1 MASRKKKS
9 FKFLKYMQK
18 KMLIMFLLIFLLLTA
33 LVVRLMYIQQTK
45 GSKYERIVL
54 GQQGFDSQTIP
65 FRRGDIYDAK
75 GTLLATSEDVYNVI
89 VDCKLIHEDKNY
101 LEPTIQAVLTCFD
114 DVTDEEIRTL
124 LEERPDSQYYVL
136 RKRLPYDKI
145 QKFIE
150 IQDAVYTEGKQKG
163 EKINPNVK
171 GIWFE
176 KEYIRNYPYDKLA
189 CKVLGFTTSGNVG
202 IGGLEDY
209 YNDTLNGISGRQYGF
224 LNSDNNFEKTIKDA
238 VNGNSLVTTIDRNVQ
253 EIVER
258 KIGEFDA
265 AHRNEHTVGP
275 GSMNTAVLVMNPN
288 NGEIIAMADSTGYS
302 LNDPWNDELLAAY
315 CADYQGYT
323 PEIFA
328 ALGQEAKLD
337 MLNAMW
343 QNFCITFTYEPGST
357 VKPLTVA
364 AGLDTG
370 KLTGEET
377 YVCDGG
383 EVVGPHQIN
392 CVNTNGHGLETLEQ
406 AIMNSC
412 NDALMQIG
420 FQIGVDLFCKYQNIF
435 HIGLRTGID
444 LPGEARTDSL
454 IYTKDTMGDVSLAT
468 NAFGQ
473 NYNMTMVQV
482 ASAFASVINGGYYY
496 QPHLV
501 KKIVDENGGTV
512 QTMEPMLLKQ
522 TISGQTSDT
531 VRGYLVNTVA
541 AGTGRSAKV
550 PGYSMGGKT
559 GTAQKQPRENRKFLV
574 SFIGFAPAENPQ
586 VLVYVVINE
595 PNLENQ
601 AQSSMATNL
610 AREIM
615 AEIFP
620 YLNIFP
626 DEPVDVPEEGQAPE
640 GGEAGVQNP
649 EGGEGVEGGSPE
661 GGEAG
666 NPEGA
671 DHAEGSPEGGEN
683 GEGGVQNP
691 DGGEGT
697 GDNPAGD
704 GGEEGGQGPG
714 DGTGSPEGGESGG
727 AGNNTGQGG
736 SPEGG
741 EGGSPEGADP
751 ALPPEEDYT
760 GDILN

>member
-1 MASRKKKS
+1 
-9 FKFLKYMQK
+9 MQK

-89 VDCKLIHEDKNY
+89 VDCKLIHEDENF

-114 DVTDEEIRTL
+114 DVTDEELRTL
-124 LEERPDSQYYVL
+124 LKERPDSQYYVL
-136 RKRLPYDKI
+136 RRKLPYEKI

-150 IQDAVYTEGKQKG
+150 MQDAVYTEGKQKG
-163 EKINPNVK
+163 EKVNPNIQ

-253 EIVER
+253 EVIER
-258 KIGEFDA
+258 KIAEFDGT
-265 AHRNEHTVGP
+265 HRNEFTVGP

-302 LNDPWNDELLAAY
+302 LNDPWNDELLANY
-315 CADYQGYT
+315 CMDYQGYT
-323 PEIFA
+323 PETFA
-328 ALGQEAKLD
+328 ALGEEMKLN
-337 MLNAMW
+337 MLNALW

-370 KLTGEET
+370 KLTGDET

-383 EVVGPHQIN
+383 EQVGPHNIK
-392 CVNTNGHGLETLEQ
+392 CVNTNGHGVETLEQ

-420 FQIGVDLFCKYQNIF
+420 FQIGIDLFCKYQNIF

-444 LPGEARTDSL
+444 LPGESRTDTL

-473 NYNMTMVQV
+473 NYNMTMIQV

-512 QTMEPMLLKQ
+512 QTIEPTLLKQ

-559 GTAQKQPRENRKFLV
+559 GTAQKQPREDRKFLV

-626 DEPVDVPEEGQAPE
+626 DEPVEAPEEGQSPE
-640 GGEAGVQNP
+640 GGDGGVPAEGQETGTNP
-649 EGGEGVEGGSPE
+649 EGGDGT
-661 GGEAG
+661 
-666 NPEGA
+666 GA
-671 DHAEGSPEGGEN
+671 DGVPGGDETGDGSSPGDASGG
-683 GEGGVQNP
+683 
-691 DGGEGT
+691 DGT
-697 GDNPAGD
+697 GDGSSPDDASGGGETGAGD
-704 GGEEGGQGPG
+704 GGSFPS
-714 DGTGSPEGGESGG
+714 D
-727 AGNNTGQGG
+727 
-736 SPEGG
+736 
-741 EGGSPEGADP
+741 
-751 ALPPEEDYT
+751 EDYT
-760 GDILN
+760 GNIFE